1 MQYKVLSVYE
11 RINDKVYQFKLSSYE
26 KEEDDEDDE
35 YSLYEEEPTVP
46 KKYYKILKKNN
57 AFFAESGIYFE
68 RMSNAVAALDEMN
81 AQELLKQLRK

>member
-26 KEEDDEDDE
+26 KEEDDEDAE